1 LASWQG
7 FLSEIGSA
15 VAANETA
22 KPVLGE
28 FIQAQEDQF
37 RRIEA
42 INQDLQY
49 QLIRPGPGTE
59 GLLDE
64 PWRTALRCIRQ
75 AAGRP
80 DRFTAAMDEA
90 QENLLAAYATSRD
103 SLRCS
108 WIAQELAAAY
118 AISGDLRNAK
128 RWLESAYR
136 PGLKGLKDQL
146 WKAAE
151 IIESE
156 TENYARAYQSYL
168 EQSSQA
174 RTRGNFPDLPH
185 ELCRIGFRDERSAP
199 GPRPFRQEGWYSAS
213 ADAAAVHRIVQGLG
227 KLFNDLAQLR
237 RTCLQARIDQY
248 DLPLPYDH
256 NHGGIRV
263 ASFVSGES
271 FDSLAY
277 FDTSLAYG
285 PQFSTDTQLDAAIE
299 LGKFQYIYITRS

>member
-1 LASWQG
+1 LVSWQG
-7 FLSEIGSA
+7 FLSEIASA
-15 VAANETA
+15 VAANRTA
-22 KPVLGE
+22 KPVLAE
-28 FIQAQEDQF
+28 FIPAQEDQF

-42 INQDLQY
+42 VNQDLQY
-49 QLIRPGPGTE
+49 QLIRPVPGAE

-64 PWRTALRCIRQ
+64 PWRTALRCIQQ

-80 DRFTAAMDEA
+80 SRVTAAMAEA
-90 QENLLAAYATSRD
+90 QENLLEAYAISRD

-151 IIESE
+151 IIEAE
-156 TENYARAYQSYL
+156 TENHARAYQSYL
-168 EQSSQA
+168 EQRSRA
-174 RTRGNFPDLPH
+174 RTRGNFPDFPQK
-185 ELCRIGFRDERSAP
+185 LCSIGFRDEMSAP
-199 GPRPFRQEGWYSAS
+199 GPRPFKQAGWYGAA
-213 ADAAAVHRIVQGLG
+213 ADATVVHRVVQGLG

-237 RTCLQARIDQY
+237 RTCLQARIDQH
-248 DLPLPYDH
+248 DLPLPYDPSK
-256 NHGGIRV
+256 GGIRV

-277 FDTSLAYG
+277 FDTSPPYG
-285 PQFSTDTQLDAAIE
+285 LQFSTDSQLDAAIE
-299 LGKFQYIYITRS
+299 LGTFRYIYITHS